1 MKEEITDTSSNGRVE
16 GKFRDLSERHP
27 RNGALRR
34 RPLVRQPVLRG
45 YHGLSDLKKNDKLC
59 AYDVNGRSV
68 LLLFLRGATAEGAT
82 AGGGNEIPPH
92 DASGQIHMAF
102 EASHDAL
109 DDWDRHLT
117 AKGVTILSRTE
128 WMRGGRSLYFRD
140 PDGHL
145 IEIAASPGLWPGY

>member
-1 MKEEITDTSSNGRVE
+1 MVERKENIVPDLKGILETALYVA
-16 GKFRDLSERHP
+16 DLSVACRFYEDIM
-27 RNGALRR
+27 
-34 RPLVRQPVLRG
+34 
-45 YHGLSDLKKNDKLC
+45 GLSDLKKTDRLC

-68 LLLFLRGATAEGAT
+68 LLLFLRGATAEGAM

-92 DASGQIHMAF
+92 DAKGQIHMAF

-117 AKGVTILSRTE
+117 TQGVAILSRTE

>member
-1 MKEEITDTSSNGRVE
+1 MPALKGILETALYVTDLAVSGRFYETSI
-16 GKFRDLSERHP
+16 
-27 RNGALRR
+27 
-34 RPLVRQPVLRG
+34 
-45 YHGLSDLKKNDKLC
+45 GLSALKKTDRLY

-82 AGGGNEIPPH
+82 AGGGNEIPAH
-92 DASGQIHMAF
+92 DATGQIHMAF

-109 DDWDRHLT
+109 DEWDRHLT
-117 AKGVTILSRTE
+117 SSGVTILSRTD